1 MPGVLDC
8 ILMWNHSFRLLM
20 SIEIGDLSMYLLLIY
35 KMIIMHLSILF
46 VVDSRGIHPESIGK
60 LWNLLN
66 LLVCLIEG
74 NKSSV
79 IGLIS
84 LYPFI
89 LFGLKLVL
97 SVCRVLGIWR
107 SSICHKGNEMISPSS
122 DSTKYLHVLLL
133 YK

>member
-8 ILMWNHSFRLLM
+8 ILMRKHSFRLLM

-35 KMIIMHLSILF
+35 EMIIMHLSILF
-46 VVDSRGIHPESIGK
+46 VVDSRGIHPESIRNV
-60 LWNLLN
+60 WNLLN
-66 LLVCLIEG
+66 LLVCLIVG

-84 LYPFI
+84 LSPFI

-97 SVCRVLGIWR
+97 SVC
-107 SSICHKGNEMISPSS
+107 
-122 DSTKYLHVLLL
+122 
-133 YK
+133 